1 MKVVQLCC
9 IKMTQLQDL
18 RKQAKEKGLKG
29 YLTMGVDD
37 LKLLLAGKPVPK
49 KLRKNQVSIGT
60 QTDFEMCDEC
70 SLKRLVIQLS
80 LKANVEKRKIAYQD
94 GLEIDVKTGE
104 VCGYE
109 IDYSRY

>member
-1 MKVVQLCC
+1 
-9 IKMTQLQDL
+9 MTQLKEL
-18 RKQAKEKGLKG
+18 RQQAKAQGIKG
-29 YLTMGVDD
+29 YSVMNKDD
-37 LKLLLAGKPVPK
+37 QPVPK

-60 QTDFEMCDEC
+60 QTDFEVCDEC
-70 SLKRLVIQLS
+70 SLKKLVTHLS